1 MTNKNGMKTERKC
14 KNQADTMQHAL
25 TGQKNLNAD
34 ADRARSFNHCKG
46 TGIDKGYRRTEDQQ
60 ANKVNRPA
68 DSGILIPA
76 QGLEGEAPSGSEINR
91 NDVSRCD
98 QNLTNKA
105 FQGDTVAKNWVT
117 QVVNLEKHNSDEETA
132 S

>member
-1 MTNKNGMKTERKC
+1 MANKTKMKNGKERRETK
-14 KNQADTMQHAL
+14 QTTMEHAM

-34 ADRARSFNHCKG
+34 ADRARSFNQDCKG
-46 TGIDKGYRRTEDQQ
+46 TGTEKGNRRTEDQQ

-76 QGLEGEAPSGSEINR
+76 QDLEGEAPSGSEINR

-105 FQGDTVAKNWVT
+105 F
-117 QVVNLEKHNSDEETA
+117 
-132 S
+132 

>member
-1 MTNKNGMKTERKC
+1 MANKTEMKTEKKC
-14 KNQADTMQHAL
+14 ENQADITEHAM

-34 ADRARSFNHCKG
+34 ADRARSFNQDCKG
-46 TGIDKGYRRTEDQQ
+46 TGTEKGNRRTEDQQ

-76 QGLEGEAPSGSEINR
+76 QDLEGEAPSGSEINR

-98 QNLTNKA
+98 QNLTNKV
-105 FQGDTVAKNWVT
+105 F
-117 QVVNLEKHNSDEETA
+117 
-132 S
+132 

>member
-1 MTNKNGMKTERKC
+1 M
-14 KNQADTMQHAL
+14 

-46 TGIDKGYRRTEDQQ
+46 TGIEKKRGYRRTEDQQ

-76 QGLEGEAPSGSEINR
+76 QDLEGEAPSGSEINR

-105 FQGDTVAKNWVT
+105 F
-117 QVVNLEKHNSDEETA
+117 
-132 S
+132 